1 MQKDEDLCYF
11 PTQRLCSLK
20 GRLDDG
26 FFPEDTD
33 SIFKQEIKTYSRF
46 DGGIKVATH
55 TREFVDGQHHDCR
68 KTEIMR
74 CR

>member
-1 MQKDEDLCYF
+1 
-11 PTQRLCSLK
+11 
-20 GRLDDG
+20 DDG

-55 TREFVDGQHHDCR
+55 TREYIDGQHHDCR

>member
-20 GRLDDG
+20 GRLDEN

-33 SIFKQEIKTYSRF
+33 SIFRQEIKTYSRV
-46 DGGIKVATH
+46 DGGIKVTTH
-55 TREFVDGQHHDCR
+55 TRDFINGQHHDCR

-74 CR
+74 CN